1 MSLLGRVLLP
11 QEIVEP
17 LDVGACDELG
27 EAFDQPLGLLWRCG
41 RMPDLARRAR
51 LERLERALDAGQPD
65 RVRLAE
71 RHMRVERCR
80 ERYAIGHVRLGQA
93 SPPGHKR
100 LPRRAQRRRE
110 RLAGAVPVRRRM
122 AVAGKLVLQHGEQG
136 IGPAGDRI
144 GRGAGSSQPS
154 CQIRCRAA
162 KLLAR
167 SVAASNAFGMSTPRA
182 TGMP

>member
-1 MSLLGRVLLP
+1 MSL
-11 QEIVEP
+11 
-17 LDVGACDELG
+17 VGASCCHKKASSRWMSALAMNCG
-27 EAFDQPLGLLWRCG
+27 EPFDQPLGLLWRCG

-51 LERLERALDAGQPD
+51 LERLERALDAGEPD

-80 ERYAIGHVRLGQA
+80 ERDAIGHVRLGQREPARPQGLPLRRSAAANA
-93 SPPGHKR
+93 SPGPFRSGAGWR
-100 LPRRAQRRRE
+100 LPASLYCSTASRASARQ
-110 RLAGAVPVRRRM
+110 AIAS
-122 AVAGKLVLQHGEQG
+122 AA
-136 IGPAGDRI
+136 AS
-144 GRGAGSSQPS
+144 GSSQPS